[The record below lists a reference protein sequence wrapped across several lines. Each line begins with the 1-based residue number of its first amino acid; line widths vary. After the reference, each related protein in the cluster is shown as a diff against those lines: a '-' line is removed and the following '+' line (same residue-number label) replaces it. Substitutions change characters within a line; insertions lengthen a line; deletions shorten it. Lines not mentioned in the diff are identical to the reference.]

1 LVLDEIKASKAE
13 SQKLIGT
20 KERLRER
27 KQEPLQIQP
36 PTEALVRTV
45 EVQPEPETP
54 AAPDIFSPSSSQ
66 PSTARAESRDTPPPP
81 DLGPGTEGQRP
92 SRRARGSVSYAE
104 PNLRDKMR
112 RPTKELVDAVSRD
125 DKVNRGSTVKLE
137 EDAAPTTVKIKAEPD
152 ADDAWKQMPV
162 ASSATIENSP
172 LSSKAPD
179 SLPNSITTHRRR
191 RESLLNSDS
200 DLPRSSSGSAIA
212 ALLAENRKAK
222 AAAKEKQ
229 RVLDNE
235 AAVTKAM
242 EKLDIYEFKGSS
254 PNEEVEIKGEK
265 LTARLSRRHSSIPRD
280 IASLTDSEASD
291 MEAPRKQE
299 GSTSRRRQSTLGLR
313 SSSTNTEIVKLQEPD
328 KTLKKSISTSGM
340 ADSGT
345 GGPRTDRMSARRR
358 SMML

>member
-1 LVLDEIKASKAE
+1 
-13 SQKLIGT
+13 
-20 KERLRER
+20 
-27 KQEPLQIQP
+27 
-36 PTEALVRTV
+36 
-45 EVQPEPETP
+45 
-54 AAPDIFSPSSSQ
+54 
-66 PSTARAESRDTPPPP
+66 
-81 DLGPGTEGQRP
+81 
-92 SRRARGSVSYAE
+92 
-104 PNLRDKMR
+104 
-112 RPTKELVDAVSRD
+112 
-125 DKVNRGSTVKLE
+125 VKLE
-137 EDAAPTTVKIKAEPD
+137 EDIAPTTVKIKAEPD

-162 ASSATIENSP
+162 ASSATVENSP

-179 SLPNSITTHRRR
+179 SLPNSITTHRKR

-229 RVLDNE
+229 RALDNE

-254 PNEEVEIKGEK
+254 PEEVPAKEMKEEK
-265 LTARLSRRHSSIPRD
+265 VASRLSRRHSSIPRD

-299 GSTSRRRQSTLGLR
+299 GSMSRRRQSTLGLR
-313 SSSTNTEIVKLQEPD
+313 SSSTSTEIVKVQEAD

-345 GGPRTDRMSARRR
+345 VGPRTDRMSARRR